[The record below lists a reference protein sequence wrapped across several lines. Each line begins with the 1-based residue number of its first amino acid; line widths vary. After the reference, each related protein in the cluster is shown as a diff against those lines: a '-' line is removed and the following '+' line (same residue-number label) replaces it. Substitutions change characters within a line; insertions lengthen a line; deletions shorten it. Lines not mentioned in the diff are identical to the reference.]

1 MPYRKEYPLDENGE
15 PEGGARLAAE
25 SITPEDMI
33 RGPKAVVIL
42 EKALAQIGLPALAF
56 LPIHQ
61 PERELGLPI
70 WRLTAIGGKDVRGL
84 TIPEATLADTTAL
97 DAFLRR
103 HVKGE
108 A

>member
-25 SITPEDMI
+25 SCTPEEQI
-33 RGPKAVVIL
+33 RGSKAVVIL

-61 PERELGLPI
+61 PERENGLPI

-84 TIPEATLADTTAL
+84 TIHEAILASPAAL
-97 DAFLRR
+97 EGFLRW
-103 HVKGE
+103 HLLGE